1 MDQKLDLEISYQ
13 TIFKIIF
20 AAAIVIFLFLINQII
35 LALFAAFVIST
46 VTNPVA
52 DLLERKKFPRVLA
65 VSLIYIGI
73 LFLLALLFFAIM
85 PSLIK
90 EVSSLAL
97 HFPEYIS
104 ENIAKYPVLEQY
116 DIKTNIDKIISS
128 ISDFLKAQSFDLFIS
143 TVSALGN
150 LFYVFL
156 VLTVSFYLTIERSLL
171 KRYFKKM
178 VHRDHHENLINIF
191 DEIEFKMGRWF
202 TGQLVLSAI
211 TGAAIFLGLTIL
223 AVPFA
228 FSLAVLAAVLRFIPF
243 LGALISDTLGI
254 LIAFLNSPILGVA
267 AFLMYYIIQQIE
279 SYILIPIVMRQT
291 IGLNPIIVITAVVA
305 GGQLAGIAGALL
317 AIPITLV
324 AVILA
329 KRLVLKQEN

>member
-1 MDQKLDLEISYQ
+1 MDQKLNIDISYQ

-20 AAAIVIFLFLINQII
+20 AVAIVVFLFLIHQII

-46 VTNPVA
+46 VTNPLA
-52 DLLERKKFPRVLA
+52 DTLERKKFPRALA
-65 VSLIYIGI
+65 ASLIYLGI

-97 HFPEYIS
+97 HFPEYIA
-104 ENIAKYPVLEQY
+104 ENVAKYPILEQY
-116 DIKTNIDKIISS
+116 DIKTSIGKIVLSVS
-128 ISDFLKAQSFDLFIS
+128 GFLKAQSFDLFIS
-143 TVSALGN
+143 TISALGN

-156 VLTVSFYLTIERSLL
+156 ILTVSFYLTIEKNLL
-171 KRYFKKM
+171 KRYFKKV
-178 VHRDHHENLINIF
+178 VHHDHHENLIKIF
-191 DEIEFKMGRWF
+191 DEVESKMGRWF
-202 TGQLVLSAI
+202 MGQLALSAI

-223 AVPFA
+223 GVPFA

-329 KRLVLKQEN
+329 KRLVLKEA